1 MTIGLKQNQM
11 TKKVK
16 TAVNLTEG
24 PIIKNILLF
33 AIPLFMGQLLQ
44 QFYNMADAWVIGNFA
59 DNDAFAAVSSAGSM
73 TFLIVGLFNGI
84 AIGGGV
90 IISKYYGAKDEENV
104 VKAIHTNFLFG
115 ILASVLSTIV
125 GLVLMPHILV
135 WMKTPESVMPNS
147 LRYFT
152 IYFAGVST
160 VIMYNICMS
169 IMRSLGDSIHPLY
182 YLILSSVVNVVLD
195 LLFVA
200 VFGWGVAG
208 AAIATVIAQG
218 LSVILCFIRMCR
230 IDDYTRL
237 DFHKIH
243 FYKDMMLEVIK
254 QGLPTGIQ
262 NAVISIGNLTVQTN
276 INSFG
281 AYAMAG
287 VGAYSKIE
295 GFVFLPIMSMSMSLP
310 TFVSQNLG
318 AKQIDRAKKGSV
330 FGIIFGMITA
340 EILGIIIYF
349 TAPTVL
355 KIFVDTKES
364 IQYGTIHAKT
374 TALFFFLLALSH
386 CAAGVLRGCGKAFI
400 PMATMLAF
408 WCGVRVVYVTSILK
422 IIPEFRM
429 ISWAYPLTW
438 SLSSIVFVVILLRMD
453 WNKLFHRNEKN

>member
-1 MTIGLKQNQM
+1 MALSSKLGFKF
-11 TKKVK
+11 KKK
-16 TAVNLTEG
+16 ATAVDLTEG

-33 AIPLFMGQLLQ
+33 AIPLFFGQLLQ
-44 QFYNMADAWVIGNFA
+44 QFYNMADAWVIGNYA

-90 IISKYYGAKDEENV
+90 VISKYYGAKDEKSV

-115 ILASVLSTIV
+115 ILASIASTIV

-135 WMKTPESVMPNS
+135 WMKTPESVMSNS
-147 LRYFT
+147 LTYFS

-182 YLILSSVVNVVLD
+182 YLVLSSIMNVVLD

-200 VFGWGVAG
+200 VFKWGVAG

-218 LSVILCFIRMCR
+218 LSVILCLIRMCR
-230 IDDYTRL
+230 IQDYTRL
-237 DFHKIH
+237 NFRKIH

-318 AKQIDRAKKGSV
+318 AKRVDRAKKGSV
-330 FGIIFGMITA
+330 FGVIFGMLTA
-340 EILGIIIYF
+340 EILGVIIYF
-349 TAPTVL
+349 AAPAFL
-355 KIFVDTKES
+355 KIFVDTIES
-364 IQYGTIHAKT
+364 VSYGTIHAKV

-408 WCGVRVVYVTSILK
+408 WCGVRVIYVTNILK
-422 IIPEFRM
+422 IIPEFQM

-438 SLSSIVFVVILLRMD
+438 SLSSIVFLIVLFKMD
-453 WNKLFHRNEKN
+453 WR